1 MEKRKESL
9 SDIKLCRFC
18 LTQDS
23 SLTSLYDRSRDP
35 ILVTLPLKIMACVSI
50 EVFPSDKMPSYI
62 CERCRVFMDICYD
75 FKQICRRADESCL
88 QFVQNGV
95 PISAVNWPSSLTKIF
110 QLTKRTASRPI
121 NTVVEGGATIA
132 VTSQDMS
139 ENDNEEEETFNIK
152 IDASRDGSKRIKVTP
167 SGDKESSSAKKAAV
181 TKGVMVRVRRHSSGL
196 GSWPCDECDSSY
208 SLHQLLDIHKA
219 RKHRARNV
227 QCEQCHAKFFSKYD
241 LLTHK
246 LRHSNEMPF
255 QCVACD
261 KKFKRL
267 ILLKRHE
274 KMMHSN
280 LPLHLCENCPATFL
294 STVELEAHKKRHE
307 GYANR
312 QHVCTICDR
321 KFHKRNTLIRH
332 QDVVHGNK
340 QFSCEY
346 CPQRFTS
353 VSKLSRHVRAHA
365 GDRAYPC
372 KYCNKSF
379 VKSHHYTRHL
389 RLKHEEQVRQAR
401 GGDAE
406 FRCEQCTESFSTQD
420 ELYYHSAIHATQN
433 LTCPL
438 CQEKFENVDAVTTHI
453 RTHVNGIEFM
463 CDFCEL
469 VFTSKEKLDAH
480 MSAAHD
486 DEAWPGKEMD
496 ESSLEADAMDADVD
510 DDDDDN
516 GLNVKEEGD
525 HMVVEIK
532 KADGYMLKKEI
543 EVGQIVTTNSEG
555 SGASVYT
562 DSDAVECAEAP
573 REPARRPPPATKSE
587 ATSSRLPAANERI
600 SILRKAEAMKRKA
613 VVKEESDVPQKKERT
628 AKVDSTTNNAGSSD
642 KSLRILEKELQEL
655 KRTTTRVEGKPAKA
669 AEAKSKRQTVH
680 TSTPKLRETTWITES
695 GDEKK
700 AQTTPKPT
708 TSVEKKPV
716 ERRILNKDPKEA
728 VARNTVT
735 SSKDDKNVSSTKED
749 KPVADRDDAA
759 KDNNNKKSSREDEN
773 PHEKAKMADKNVA
786 EKEEKGASKEA
797 KGKVTKEDVP
807 SSSKNEA
814 SSSTKTEKSAPAK
827 NEDKTVKNGDTSGS
841 EDSSVRRSTRPSKIK
856 NYASM
861 IRDRTRMIRDED
873 DDEEL
878 SDMDEEFVGP
888 EPDSQEPPARKSLP
902 KRQKS
907 ATPAPAAASTPV
919 AAPAARRRG
928 RPRKDTTPKESVED
942 AEVDTPTVKEPEKKP
957 EEPTKESEVTNKEIP
972 AETQTTPIQP
982 TTPPT
987 STEPQANTLM
997 SPTGQTLKKVPV
1009 KALPPGVK
1017 PLPLPL
1023 NARPGDLCQMQ
1034 IGKKMVKV
1042 QKIVMTKAEVEA
1054 MAKKGL
1060 LELKDGTMVL
1070 KQGIKL
1076 PGGDPAVLRSGLVSQ
1091 GAIRKVSA
1099 TPTRCNFEGEEA

>member
-167 SGDKESSSAKKAAV
+167 SGDKESSSAKKA
-181 TKGVMVRVRRHSSGL
+181 G
-196 GSWPCDECDSSY
+196 
-208 SLHQLLDIHKA
+208 
-219 RKHRARNV
+219 
-227 QCEQCHAKFFSKYD
+227 
-241 LLTHK
+241 
-246 LRHSNEMPF
+246 
-255 QCVACD
+255 
-261 KKFKRL
+261 
-267 ILLKRHE
+267 
-274 KMMHSN
+274 
-280 LPLHLCENCPATFL
+280 
-294 STVELEAHKKRHE
+294 
-307 GYANR
+307 
-312 QHVCTICDR
+312 
-321 KFHKRNTLIRH
+321 
-332 QDVVHGNK
+332 
-340 QFSCEY
+340 
-346 CPQRFTS
+346 FTS

-680 TSTPKLRETTWITES
+680 TSTPKLRS

-1023 NARPGDLCQMQ
+1023 NARRDLCQMQ

-1091 GAIRKVSA
+1091 G
-1099 TPTRCNFEGEEA
+1099 GE

>member
-167 SGDKESSSAKKAAV
+167 SGDKESSSAKKA
-181 TKGVMVRVRRHSSGL
+181 G
-196 GSWPCDECDSSY
+196 
-208 SLHQLLDIHKA
+208 
-219 RKHRARNV
+219 
-227 QCEQCHAKFFSKYD
+227 
-241 LLTHK
+241 
-246 LRHSNEMPF
+246 
-255 QCVACD
+255 
-261 KKFKRL
+261 
-267 ILLKRHE
+267 
-274 KMMHSN
+274 
-280 LPLHLCENCPATFL
+280 
-294 STVELEAHKKRHE
+294 
-307 GYANR
+307 
-312 QHVCTICDR
+312 
-321 KFHKRNTLIRH
+321 
-332 QDVVHGNK
+332 
-340 QFSCEY
+340 
-346 CPQRFTS
+346 FTS

-680 TSTPKLRETTWITES
+680 TSTPKLRS

-907 ATPAPAAASTPV
+907 ATPAPAAASTPD
-919 AAPAARRRG
+919 
-928 RPRKDTTPKESVED
+928 RKSV
-942 AEVDTPTVKEPEKKP
+942 V
-957 EEPTKESEVTNKEIP
+957 
-972 AETQTTPIQP
+972 
-982 TTPPT
+982 
-987 STEPQANTLM
+987 
-997 SPTGQTLKKVPV
+997 
-1009 KALPPGVK
+1009 
-1017 PLPLPL
+1017 
-1023 NARPGDLCQMQ
+1023 
-1034 IGKKMVKV
+1034 
-1042 QKIVMTKAEVEA
+1042 
-1054 MAKKGL
+1054 
-1060 LELKDGTMVL
+1060 
-1070 KQGIKL
+1070 
-1076 PGGDPAVLRSGLVSQ
+1076 
-1091 GAIRKVSA
+1091 
-1099 TPTRCNFEGEEA
+1099 

>member
-9 SDIKLCRFC
+9 SDKKLCRFC

-95 PISAVNWPSSLTKIF
+95 PISSVNWPSPLMKIF
-110 QLTKRTASRPI
+110 QLTKRTASRTI

-132 VTSQDMS
+132 VTSQDMF
-139 ENDNEEEETFNIK
+139 ENDNEDEETFNIK
-152 IDASRDGSKRIKVTP
+152 INASRDGSERIKVTP
-167 SGDKESSSAKKAAV
+167 SGDKESASVKKA
-181 TKGVMVRVRRHSSGL
+181 G
-196 GSWPCDECDSSY
+196 
-208 SLHQLLDIHKA
+208 
-219 RKHRARNV
+219 
-227 QCEQCHAKFFSKYD
+227 
-241 LLTHK
+241 
-246 LRHSNEMPF
+246 
-255 QCVACD
+255 
-261 KKFKRL
+261 
-267 ILLKRHE
+267 
-274 KMMHSN
+274 
-280 LPLHLCENCPATFL
+280 
-294 STVELEAHKKRHE
+294 
-307 GYANR
+307 
-312 QHVCTICDR
+312 
-321 KFHKRNTLIRH
+321 
-332 QDVVHGNK
+332 
-340 QFSCEY
+340 
-346 CPQRFTS
+346 FTS

-389 RLKHEEQVRQAR
+389 RLKHEELVRQALGR
-401 GGDAE
+401 GDDAE
-406 FRCEQCTESFSTQD
+406 FRCKQCTESFRTQD

-463 CDFCEL
+463 CDYCEL

-532 KADGYMLKKEI
+532 KADGYMLKKKI
-543 EVGQIVTTNSEG
+543 EVGQIITTNSSG
-555 SGASVYT
+555 SGVSVYT
-562 DSDAVECAEAP
+562 DSDAVEGAEAP
-573 REPARRPPPATKSE
+573 REPAWRPPPATKSE
-587 ATSSRLPAANERI
+587 ATSSRLPAADEKI

-613 VVKEESDVPQKKERT
+613 GVKEESVVPQKKERA

-655 KRTTTRVEGKPAKA
+655 KRTTTRVEGKPTKA
-669 AEAKSKRQTVH
+669 GEVKSKRQPVH
-680 TSTPKLRETTWITES
+680 TSTPKLRS
-695 GDEKK
+695 GDDKK
-700 AQTTPKPT
+700 AQATPKLT
-708 TSVEKKPV
+708 TSVEKKPA
-716 ERRILNKDPKEA
+716 ERRILNKEPKEA
-728 VARNTVT
+728 VAKNAVT
-735 SSKDDKNVSSTKED
+735 SSKDEKNVSSTKDD
-749 KPVADRDDAA
+749 KTVGDRDEPA
-759 KDNNNKKSSREDEN
+759 KDNSDKKTSREDEN
-773 PHEKAKMADKNVA
+773 PPEKTKVTDKNIA
-786 EKEEKGASKEA
+786 QKEDKGASKEA

-827 NEDKTVKNGDTSGS
+827 SEDKTVKNGDTSGS

-861 IRDRTRMIRDED
+861 IRDRTRIIRDAD
-873 DDEEL
+873 DDEEV
-878 SDMDEEFVGP
+878 SDMEEEFVGP
-888 EPDSQEPPARKSLP
+888 EPDSQESPARKSLP

-907 ATPAPAAASTPV
+907 ATPAPATAPASSAAAAASTP
-919 AAPAARRRG
+919 AATPVARRRG
-928 RPRKDTTPKESVED
+928 RPRKDATPKESCED
-942 AEVDTPTVKEPEKKP
+942 AEVDPPTVKEPEKKP
-957 EEPTKESEVTNKEIP
+957 EEPTKEPEVTNNEIP
-972 AETQTTPIQP
+972 TEPQTTPVQA
-982 TTPPT
+982 TTPPA
-987 STEPQANTLM
+987 SAEPQANTLM
-997 SPTGQTLKKVPV
+997 SPTGQPLKKVPV

-1023 NARPGDLCQMQ
+1023 NARRDLCQMQ

-1076 PGGDPAVLRSGLVSQ
+1076 PGGEPAVLRSGLVSQ

-1099 TPTRCNFEGEEA
+1099 TPTRCNFEADEG

>member
-167 SGDKESSSAKKAAV
+167 SGDKESSSAKKA
-181 TKGVMVRVRRHSSGL
+181 G
-196 GSWPCDECDSSY
+196 
-208 SLHQLLDIHKA
+208 
-219 RKHRARNV
+219 
-227 QCEQCHAKFFSKYD
+227 
-241 LLTHK
+241 
-246 LRHSNEMPF
+246 
-255 QCVACD
+255 
-261 KKFKRL
+261 
-267 ILLKRHE
+267 
-274 KMMHSN
+274 
-280 LPLHLCENCPATFL
+280 
-294 STVELEAHKKRHE
+294 
-307 GYANR
+307 
-312 QHVCTICDR
+312 
-321 KFHKRNTLIRH
+321 
-332 QDVVHGNK
+332 
-340 QFSCEY
+340 
-346 CPQRFTS
+346 FTS

>member
-95 PISAVNWPSSLTKIF
+95 PISAVNWPASLTKIF
-110 QLTKRTASRPI
+110 QLTKKTAPRPI

-132 VTSQDMS
+132 VTSQLSQDMS

-152 IDASRDGSKRIKVTP
+152 IDASHDGSKRIKVTP
-167 SGDKESSSAKKAAV
+167 SGDKESSSAKKA
-181 TKGVMVRVRRHSSGL
+181 G
-196 GSWPCDECDSSY
+196 
-208 SLHQLLDIHKA
+208 
-219 RKHRARNV
+219 
-227 QCEQCHAKFFSKYD
+227 FS
-241 LLTHK
+241 T
-246 LRHSNEMPF
+246 
-255 QCVACD
+255 
-261 KKFKRL
+261 
-267 ILLKRHE
+267 
-274 KMMHSN
+274 
-280 LPLHLCENCPATFL
+280 
-294 STVELEAHKKRHE
+294 
-307 GYANR
+307 
-312 QHVCTICDR
+312 
-321 KFHKRNTLIRH
+321 
-332 QDVVHGNK
+332 
-340 QFSCEY
+340 
-346 CPQRFTS
+346 

-365 GDRAYPC
+365 GDRAFPC
-372 KYCNKSF
+372 KYCSKSF

-389 RLKHEEQVRQAR
+389 RLKHEEQTRQSR
-401 GGDAE
+401 GVDAE
-406 FRCEQCTESFSTQD
+406 FRCEQCTESFGTQD

-463 CDFCEL
+463 CDYCEL

-480 MSAAHD
+480 MTAAHD
-486 DEAWPGKEMD
+486 DETWPGKEMD

-510 DDDDDN
+510 DDDDD

-532 KADGYMLKKEI
+532 KADGYMLKKDV
-543 EVGQIVTTNSEG
+543 EVGQLVTTNSEG
-555 SGASVYT
+555 SGVSVYT
-562 DSDAVECAEAP
+562 DSDAVDSAEPPREAP

-587 ATSSRLPAANERI
+587 ATSSRLPTTSAANERI

-613 VVKEESDVPQKKERT
+613 VAKEDSDVPQKKERA
-628 AKVDSTTNNAGSSD
+628 AKVDSTTSSAGSSD
-642 KSLRILEKELQEL
+642 KSLRMLEKELQEL
-655 KRTTTRVEGKPAKA
+655 KRTTTRVEGKPVKT
-669 AEAKSKRQTVH
+669 AEAKSKRQPVH
-680 TSTPKLRETTWITES
+680 TSTPKLRS

-700 AQTTPKPT
+700 AQSTPKFN
-708 TSVEKKPV
+708 TSVEKKSA
-716 ERRILNKDPKEA
+716 ERRVLNKEPKEA

-749 KPVADRDDAA
+749 KPADREDS
-759 KDNNNKKSSREDEN
+759 KKNREDEN
-773 PHEKAKMADKNVA
+773 QPEKPKITDKA
-786 EKEEKGASKEA
+786 PEKEDKGSKEV

-814 SSSTKTEKSAPAK
+814 SSSTKAEKSAPAK
-827 NEDKTVKNGDTSGS
+827 NGEKTVKNGDTSGS
-841 EDSSVRRSTRPSKIK
+841 EDTSIRRSTRPSKIK

-873 DDEEL
+873 DDEEV
-878 SDMDEEFVGP
+878 SDMEEEYVGP
-888 EPDSQEPPARKSLP
+888 EPDSQEQPSRKSLG
-902 KRQKS
+902 KRQKA
-907 ATPAPAAASTPV
+907 ATPAPAASTSV
-919 AAPAARRRG
+919 TPAARRRG
-928 RPRKDTTPKESVED
+928 RPRKEATPKESVED
-942 AEVDTPTVKEPEKKP
+942 AEVETPTVKEAEKKP
-957 EEPTKESEVTNKEIP
+957 EEPTKEPEPELEQTNKEIP
-972 AETQTTPIQP
+972 TEVKATTPA
-982 TTPPT
+982 T
-987 STEPQANTLM
+987 STESQVNTLM

-1023 NARPGDLCQMQ
+1023 NARRDLCQMQ

-1091 GAIRKVSA
+1091 GAIRQVSA
-1099 TPTRCNFEGEEA
+1099 TPTRCNFEGGEA